1 MPCRDGIALKRAMAL
16 LWIINIIN
24 MIANGGGR
32 VRSKEE
38 IKLDVGKA
46 AGFGGGVFFLFD
58 VNVVVVVVAKDNG
71 DGEGRNQ

>member
-1 MPCRDGIALKRAMAL
+1 MPCRDGIALKRAMVL
-16 LWIINIIN
+16 LIV
-24 MIANGGGR
+24 MIADGGGR
-32 VRSKEE
+32 VGSKEE

-46 AGFGGGVFFLFD
+46 GGGGVFFLFDD

>member
-1 MPCRDGIALKRAMAL
+1 MAL

-24 MIANGGGR
+24 MIADGRGR
-32 VRSKEE
+32 VGSKEE

-46 AGFGGGVFFLFD
+46 GGGGVFFLFD
-58 VNVVVVVVAKDNG
+58 VNVVVVVAKDNG